1 MQSIKKIRVMV
12 VDDSILARRVI
23 RDGLSAYS
31 NMEIVGEAGN
41 AVEARAKLPLL
52 RPDVMTLD
60 VEMPGMNGIDFV
72 KSLLP
77 QYPVPI
83 ILVSSLN
90 LRVFDAMAVGAVDFV
105 RKPETVGANQRFIEA
120 LANKIVVASCAR
132 TVCGADCGPV
142 AAYGTGRKR
151 DGYCNW
157 SIHGWDRSNA

>member
-60 VEMPGMNGIDFV
+60 VEMPGMNGIDR
-72 KSLLP
+72 KS
-77 QYPVPI
+77 
-83 ILVSSLN
+83 
-90 LRVFDAMAVGAVDFV
+90 
-105 RKPETVGANQRFIEA
+105 
-120 LANKIVVASCAR
+120 VV
-132 TVCGADCGPV
+132 
-142 AAYGTGRKR
+142 
-151 DGYCNW
+151 
-157 SIHGWDRSNA
+157 

>member
-132 TVCGADCGPV
+132 IRRSRP
-142 AAYGTGRKR
+142 AAVPTAGRLPLTAQGVK
-151 DGYCNW
+151 
-157 SIHGWDRSNA
+157 